1 MDQTQSLSIDHN
13 NYTRRQTLS
22 EWDDGA
28 DCPSLLSRLFWFL
41 QRDHSFVILGFAN
54 VDDITTCD
62 GSPDVLF
69 DFVGAWRL

>member
-1 MDQTQSLSIDHN
+1 
-13 NYTRRQTLS
+13 

-54 VDDITTCD
+54 VDDITAWD
-62 GSPDVLF
+62 RFPDVLF
-69 DFVGAWRL
+69 GLVGTGHL